1 MKKPAQ
7 PVIDRYFA
15 HQCTAEEAA
24 QVLDW
29 LATAEGQAYYA
40 RILDERIAQFDHA
53 SSHAGTSPMDDEKL
67 LQSIYAQAAAIELKK
82 ISQRKPMIWYSVAAA
97 VALLLVGGYAYWSL
111 LYSRT
116 VEYSTG
122 YGEVRTITLSDS
134 SVVTLNAN
142 STLSYHDQ
150 KVREVFLEG
159 EAYFSVQHKP
169 DHTPF
174 VVHAGQVNVQVLG
187 TEFNVSS
194 RRKETKVVLSSGKV
208 KLDINTASNQQ
219 EMMMEPGELATYAE
233 DQSSVTKQVVN
244 TRNYIAWRHNQL
256 IFDHTPL
263 SEIAQLLEDNYGLQV
278 VAEDPAILALQFSG
292 EVAADETD
300 LLLKLIEKSFNLSIT
315 KTKTQV
321 LMRKN

>member
-7 PVIDRYFA
+7 PVLDRYFA
-15 HQCTAEEAA
+15 HQCTAAEAA

-29 LATAEGQAYYA
+29 LATVEGQAYYA
-40 RILDERIAQFDHA
+40 RILDERIAQFDHTI
-53 SSHAGTSPMDDEKL
+53 SPAGTNPVDDENR
-67 LQSIYAQAAAIELKK
+67 LQSIYAQAAAIEEKK
-82 ISQRKPMIWYSVAAA
+82 ISQRKSMIWYSVAAA

-111 LYSRT
+111 LYTYT
-116 VEYSTG
+116 VVYSTG

-134 SVVTLNAN
+134 STVTLNAN
-142 STLSYHDQ
+142 STLSYHD
-150 KVREVFLEG
+150 KKAREVFLEG

-174 VVHAGQVNVQVLG
+174 VVHAGQVDVQVLG
-187 TEFNVSS
+187 TEFNVSQ
-194 RRKETKVVLSSGKV
+194 RRKETRVVLSSGKV
-208 KLDINTASNQQ
+208 KLDIHTAAKQQ
-219 EMMMEPGELATYAE
+219 EMMMVPGELATYTE
-233 DQSSVTKQVVN
+233 DQSRVTKQMVN

-263 SEIAQLLEDNYGLQV
+263 REIARLLEDSYGLQV
-278 VAEDPAILALQFSG
+278 VAEDPAILSLQFSG
-292 EVAADETD
+292 EVAADEVD
-300 LLLKLIEKSFNLSIT
+300 LLLKLMEKSFNLSIT